1 MLLCFRVSA
10 LSAAALLFLAGCQ
23 NTSLSDQSTFAD
35 SALSVQDVSDVA
47 YYKNDELLRK
57 GVVQFRE
64 KNYGKAYATFK
75 RSVEVFPEDP
85 HAWLGY
91 AASADQLGRFNN
103 ADIAYKKLAKMIP
116 GRPEYYNNL
125 GYSHLLRGDLRQAR
139 NLFLKAYEIDPSNE
153 TTANNLELLRNSDKF
168 AKRAS

>member
-1 MLLCFRVSA
+1 MSVAFKFST
-10 LSAAALLFLAGCQ
+10 LSAAAFLLLAGCQ

-47 YYKNDELLRK
+47 YYKNDELLRN
-57 GVVQFRE
+57 GIVQFRE

-75 RSVEVFPEDP
+75 RSVEVFPDDP

-91 AASADQLGRFNN
+91 AAASDQLGRFNN
-103 ADIAYKKLAKMIP
+103 ADTAYRKLAKMIP

-125 GYSHLLRGDLRQAR
+125 GYSYLLRGDLRQAR
-139 NLFLKAYEIDPSNE
+139 SYFLKAYEIDPGNE
-153 TTANNLELLRNSDKF
+153 TTANNLQLLRNSDKF
-168 AKRAS
+168 AKRA